1 MRASYSA
8 FAFVLVA
15 AACTDPRPTESGDYS
30 PSHAKGTTTSGPVV
44 SSTSPSS
51 SVRGA
56 TLDVRVLGSGFDVGS
71 TARWAIKGVPAA
83 KVVTNRTTFVSSK
96 ELVANITI
104 ASDADLALYDVIVTA
119 ASGKPGIGTEKFEVT
134 IEIVNLGNLGGTES
148 GAAAINEA
156 GQVAGYSSTS
166 SGGRAFL
173 WENGVMRNLG
183 VPPGFTS
190 SRAEGI
196 NNLGHVVGYAMV
208 QTGGAWNA
216 RAFLWTPENG
226 MQLLPGASY
235 STARAINDNGVI
247 SGFAK
252 KPDGTYAGA
261 VWINGA
267 MQFLPDGTSEAWD
280 VNSLGQVV
288 VPCKP
293 TVTVGNMNWSS
304 TCIWSAETGLQYA
317 AAMRGSAGE
326 PLGINDSGDIT
337 GWGPQAGTDSAHA
350 YVTRGGVV
358 QDLGAAGG
366 LNSAGI
372 KISSNGFIVGRV
384 NDRAVLWYP
393 TGSMITLPG
402 FVGSA
407 GKEALDVNSR
417 GEVVGSITVSG
428 RRSSTKYAVKWVI
441 N

>member
-1 MRASYSA
+1 MRASYTA
-8 FAFVLVA
+8 FALVLVA
-15 AACTDPRPTESGDYS
+15 ACSDPRPTESGDIS
-30 PSHAKGTTTSGPVV
+30 PSHAKAATTSGPAV

-51 SVRGA
+51 SVRGT
-56 TLDVRVLGSGFDVGS
+56 TLDVRVLGSGFDAGS
-71 TARWAIKGVPAA
+71 SAQWAIKGVPAA
-83 KVVTNRTTFVSSK
+83 KVVTNRTTFISSK

-104 ASDADLALYDVIVTA
+104 ASDADVALYDVIVTA

-134 IEIVNLGNLGGTES
+134 IEIVNLGNLGGTEA
-148 GAAAINEA
+148 GAVAINEA
-156 GQVAGYSSTS
+156 GQIAGYSSTP

-208 QTGGAWNA
+208 QTNGVWNA
-216 RAFLWTPENG
+216 RAFVWTPENG
-226 MQLLPGASY
+226 MQLLTGSTY

-261 VWINGA
+261 VWTNGVI
-267 MQFLPDGTSEAWD
+267 QFLPDGTSEAWD
-280 VNSLGQVV
+280 INSLGQVV
-288 VPCKP
+288 VPCGPK
-293 TVTVGNMNWSS
+293 VTVGNGTWSS
-304 TCIWSAETGLQYA
+304 TCIWSAAGGLQYA
-317 AAMRGSAGE
+317 AALRGSVGE
-326 PLGINDSGDIT
+326 PIGINDNGDIT
-337 GWGPQAGTDSAHA
+337 GWGPQAATDSAHA

-358 QDLGAAGG
+358 QDLGAPGG
-366 LNSAGI
+366 VSSAGM
-372 KISSNGFIVGRV
+372 KISANGFIVGRV